1 VALVGYSNSRGFG
14 SMVGMRDVDM
24 TQEHIDSQLD
34 DEGTTSPE
42 PVENASPER
51 VVKAE
56 PSETGFVNDLINP
69 KFSEL
74 GYIQVYTGDGKGKT
88 TASLGLTFRALGR
101 GWNVL
106 VILFTKGGN
115 DYGELFSARQ
125 LSPDISRQLTIVQA
139 GLNRIVFTHNLKA
152 EDAIEISNGWE
163 IAKRAVRSGKYQMIV
178 MDEANIAI
186 DLGLIPL
193 EEMKELLATKPREL
207 EIVLTG
213 RRAHPEIIEMAH
225 LVSEIRPIKHYW
237 DIGVKARKGIE
248 Y

>member
-1 VALVGYSNSRGFG
+1 MTVTDTPEQSSESQGESN
-14 SMVGMRDVDM
+14 
-24 TQEHIDSQLD
+24 
-34 DEGTTSPE
+34 
-42 PVENASPER
+42 
-51 VVKAE
+51 
-56 PSETGFVNDLINP
+56 LINP
-69 KFSEL
+69 KFSER

-106 VILFTKGGN
+106 VILFTKGGD
-115 DYGELFSARQ
+115 DYGEIFSARQ
-125 LSPDISRQLTIVQA
+125 LNPQIGRQLTIVQA
-139 GLNRIVFTHNLKA
+139 GLNRIVFSHNMKP
-152 EDAIEISNGWE
+152 EDAVEIANGWE
-163 IAKRAVRSGKYQMIV
+163 IAKRAAKSGKYQMIV

-193 EEMKELLATKPREL
+193 EEMKEMLRTKPDDL

-225 LVSEIRPIKHYW
+225 LVSEIQPIKHYW

>member
-1 VALVGYSNSRGFG
+1 LTLNARNELIDPAGSG
-14 SMVGMRDVDM
+14 SMEGMNQADTNM
-24 TQEHIDSQLD
+24 AA
-34 DEGTTSPE
+34 GGSPE
-42 PVENASPER
+42 AEPGTGGDANNP
-51 VVKAE
+51 E
-56 PSETGFVNDLINP
+56 PSETGFVNELVNP

-115 DYGELFSARQ
+115 DYGELYSARQ
-125 LSPDISRQLTIVQA
+125 LSPQIARQLTIVQA
-139 GLNRIVFTHNLKA
+139 GLNRIVFTHNMKE
-152 EDAIEISNGWE
+152 EDAIEISNGWQ
-163 IAKRAVRSGKYQMIV
+163 IAKRAVFSGKYQMIV

-193 EEMKELLATKPREL
+193 EEMKELLANKPREL